1 MKLLIIFSINR
12 IATPILVYYFV
23 LSILSLYSSL
33 SLSLCIE
40 DCMLLYPVSR
50 IFCTEYALENAD
62 KYKSYI
68 SPPPKS
74 VSAKPPF
81 DGSRRIRVRVIPA
94 PANQNGSL

>member
-1 MKLLIIFSINR
+1 
-12 IATPILVYYFV
+12 
-23 LSILSLYSSL
+23 
-33 SLSLCIE
+33 
-40 DCMLLYPVSR
+40 MLLYPVSR